1 MILNNYLS
9 PGLKVTAKGTIGE
22 KITGQSPYPTIPYL
36 SSSMLIGSCLPTVPG
51 ANNPS
56 ATLKEEEREKYSRRC
71 IINLF
76 PRWSQKLVSIVLTGS
91 ILK

>member
-1 MILNNYLS
+1 MILNNYVS
-9 PGLKVTAKGTIGE
+9 PGWKVTVKGTIGE
-22 KITGQSPYPTIPYL
+22 KITGQPPYPTIPYRF
-36 SSSMLIGSCLPTVPG
+36 SSVLIGSCLPMVPG

-76 PRWSQKLVSIVLTGS
+76 P
-91 ILK
+91 